1 VGLLNLGIFVALRN
15 KPAKGSVSAREHLRC
30 YVDHAVEGDTLANQ
44 VTTPDNDQAREAVVL
59 RRGMGH
65 AELKI
70 GEVLRETY
78 RIVAL
83 LGTGGSGNVFLAAHE
98 RIPGQVAVKTLRG
111 ELIADEE
118 SRARFRSEAQITAG
132 LRHPHIVQILDFD
145 VTPAGVPYLV
155 MELVAG
161 GDLRGIAAAG
171 GGQCDL
177 PRVAHIIHQI
187 ASAVEK
193 AHSVGI
199 VHRDLKPANIMLVN
213 APGEPDFVKV
223 VDFGLSKLLAAK
235 GPPVTRPDQILGT
248 PGYMA
253 PEQIR
258 GGRID
263 ARVDQFALASMTYEL
278 LSGRAPFPG
287 DDLPAVLHA
296 IMSDDPPRLS
306 DLVPWSSAALSEVIA
321 RAIAKNP
328 DDRFA
333 SVAEFEQA
341 MTTAMVQDR
350 DRDPAVNEA
359 ASPVST
365 SGGSADKLRRAVAG
379 EIGAPASSPTQ
390 VDENTASVA
399 APRKG
404 DSELD
409 MLKQIGRNYRW

>member
-1 VGLLNLGIFVALRN
+1 MFIA
-15 KPAKGSVSAREHLRC
+15 
-30 YVDHAVEGDTLANQ
+30 VDGDTLANQ
-44 VTTPDNDQAREAVVL
+44 VTRPDDDQARESVVL
-59 RRGMGH
+59 RRALGH
-65 AELKI
+65 AELQI
-70 GEVLRETY
+70 GEVLRDTY

-83 LGTGGSGNVFLAAHE
+83 LGTGGSGNVFLATHE

-155 MELVAG
+155 MELVEG
-161 GDLRGIAAAG
+161 GDLRGVAAAG

-177 PRVAHIIHQI
+177 SRVAHIVHQI

-193 AHSVGI
+193 AHSMGI

-223 VDFGLSKLLAAK
+223 VDFGLSKMLAAK

-278 LSGRAPFPG
+278 LTGRAPFPG

-306 DLVPWSSAALSEVIA
+306 ELVPWSSAALSEVIA

-333 SVAEFEQA
+333 SMAEFEQA
-341 MTTAMVQDR
+341 MTAAMVQDR
-350 DRDPAVNEA
+350 DRDPAVNEIA
-359 ASPVST
+359 APPAHAT
-365 SGGSADKLRRAVAG
+365 SSSGDKLRRAVAG
-379 EIGAPASSPTQ
+379 EIGAPDPSSSSSATTQVELPVTPTQ
-390 VDENTASVA
+390 VDENG
-399 APRKG
+399 APLAGSRKG